1 MKGPG
6 DPIGAALRQ
15 YRDLTAGAADGAAT
29 RSRVLATVDHRRRSR
44 DRLRSWSAVAIF
56 GIVVAGS
63 AALAAAQV
71 ARWTRPAAVALP
83 EPAPLTGPRSAEGDL
98 RPRRV
103 IPAVPPASTDDQT
116 AAENESRWYG
126 AAHVAHFS
134 GGDPRRAVAAWNHYL
149 IRYPHGV
156 FEPEARFNR
165 AVCLVR
171 LGLFEQASA
180 SLAPFANGRF
190 GAYRRDEAQRLLDW
204 VGQPTLPAAP
214 VGDMQPAWTL
224 FSAWPPRPSSCG
236 GLTSFSG

>member
-29 RSRVLATVDHRRRSR
+29 RSRVLATVDQRRRSR
-44 DRLRSWSAVAIF
+44 GRLRSWPALAIF
-56 GIVVAGS
+56 AIVVAGS

-83 EPAPLTGPRSAEGDL
+83 EPGPLTGARCAEGDL

-103 IPAVPPASTDDQT
+103 IPTLPPASSDDET
-116 AAENESRWYG
+116 TPENELRLYG
-126 AAHVAHFS
+126 AAHIAHFS
-134 GGDPRRAVAAWNHYL
+134 GGDPRRALAAWNDYL
-149 IRYPHGV
+149 VRYPHGM

-171 LGLFEQASA
+171 LGLLEQASRA
-180 SLAPFANGRF
+180 LAPFANGRF

-204 VGQPTLPAAP
+204 LPGAP
-214 VGDMQPAWTL
+214 G
-224 FSAWPPRPSSCG
+224 R
-236 GLTSFSG
+236 